1 VAKTICLMAPDP
13 QLGPQPTIPIGDF
26 ASQNYWTQLI
36 QAPHKDRGAQAIRA
50 YRRLSR
56 LAAFGG
62 FSTGK
67 TITRTQPSG
76 NEVSESDAC
85 LPEFIQHPPDLDRDT
100 EQIEIVEKDA
110 QVYVPP
116 DWIAIAYGEEFGEG
130 VRGLKVYGSWETSE
144 APYLVES
151 LPAPQIKTGW
161 RGQGYKANLVYLYT
175 GRIHVYANT
184 GITQTSD
191 LARLTWT
198 GKAWRREE
206 YDIPEKASDGSVRY
220 KRSIRIQEPYGLLFA
235 FIIDDAQKML
245 TTLYEQRI
253 PMNSQELVEYLKTL
267 IDNAMRDQFATHEFM
282 TALRD
287 EAEIREKVQG
297 VVAKAFARLG
307 LNLTTLSAG
316 VLSIEEKLWDRFF
329 YWRVAG
335 VHPAQVLW
343 AEKSVE
349 IAKIT
354 GNAPALPATIP
365 FGPQAEAEREL
376 RERAPAKVS
385 KSERVVATETGKAA
399 AESEGPPSKPSEKR
413 GEPKGK
419 HAEGSA

>member
-1 VAKTICLMAPDP
+1 
-13 QLGPQPTIPIGDF
+13 
-26 ASQNYWTQLI
+26 
-36 QAPHKDRGAQAIRA
+36 
-50 YRRLSR
+50 
-56 LAAFGG
+56 
-62 FSTGK
+62 
-67 TITRTQPSG
+67 
-76 NEVSESDAC
+76 
-85 LPEFIQHPPDLDRDT
+85 
-100 EQIEIVEKDA
+100 
-110 QVYVPP
+110 
-116 DWIAIAYGEEFGEG
+116 
-130 VRGLKVYGSWETSE
+130 
-144 APYLVES
+144 
-151 LPAPQIKTGW
+151 
-161 RGQGYKANLVYLYT
+161 
-175 GRIHVYANT
+175 
-184 GITQTSD
+184 
-191 LARLTWT
+191 
-198 GKAWRREE
+198 
-206 YDIPEKASDGSVRY
+206 
-220 KRSIRIQEPYGLLFA
+220 
-235 FIIDDAQKML
+235 
-245 TTLYEQRI
+245 
-253 PMNSQELVEYLKTL
+253 
-267 IDNAMRDQFATHEFM
+267 MRDQFATHEFM
-282 TALRD
+282 AALRD

-349 IAKIT
+349 IARIT

-385 KSERVVATETGKAA
+385 KSERVTATEARKAA

>member
-1 VAKTICLMAPDP
+1 MAPDP

-26 ASQNYWTQLI
+26 GSQNYWTQLI

-67 TITRTQPSG
+67 TITRMQPAG
-76 NEVSESDAC
+76 NEISESDAC
-85 LPEFIQHPPDLDRDT
+85 LPQFIQNPPDLDRDT

-116 DWIAIAYGEEFGEG
+116 DWLAIAYGEEFGEG
-130 VRGLKVYGSWETSE
+130 VRGLKIYGSWEPSE

-206 YDIPEKASDGSVRY
+206 FDIPEKAPDGSMRY
-220 KRSIRIQEPYGLLFA
+220 KRSVRIQEPYGLLFA

-267 IDNAMRDQFATHEFM
+267 IDNAMRDQFATHDFM

-287 EAEIREKVQG
+287 EAEIREQVQG

-365 FGPQAEAEREL
+365 SGPQAEAEREL

-385 KSERVVATETGKAA
+385 KSERVAATETGKSA
-399 AESEGPPSKPSEKR
+399 AESEGPPPKPSEKR